1 MLRSF
6 SVEITT
12 AAGGSATDYSA
23 SRKLTGKVVGI
34 KYDGELAA
42 LVNFTITGET
52 SGSPIFTII
61 DVGAAVTFWIPRVV
75 ANRHDDGAAF
85 TDAASEAPRV
95 FNERIKIV
103 TSDGGNAD
111 TGVLTFY
118 MEDDTFIEAG

>member
-6 SVEITT
+6 TVTILTDASGDAE
-12 AAGGSATDYSA
+12 DYSA
-23 SRKLTGKVVGI
+23 SRKLTGKVV
-34 KYDGELAA
+34 
-42 LVNFTITGET
+42 TITGET

-61 DVGAAVTFWIPRVV
+61 DVGAAVTFWIPRVLPHQH
-75 ANRHDDGAAF
+75 NDGSAF
-85 TDAASEAPRV
+85 TDAAGEAPRV